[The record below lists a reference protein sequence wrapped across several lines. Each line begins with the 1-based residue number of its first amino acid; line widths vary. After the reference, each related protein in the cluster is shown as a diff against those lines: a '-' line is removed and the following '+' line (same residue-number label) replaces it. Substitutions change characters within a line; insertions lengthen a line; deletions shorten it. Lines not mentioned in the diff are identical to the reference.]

1 MALRSGTLAGS
12 SGLNFNQVTHG
23 GPQLMRSARIEL
35 PPYLVVKS
43 RKKGPAAHYFQVP
56 RRLRPDDWPP
66 TLRLSGN
73 LAEAIE
79 EAKDAYK
86 RMEAER
92 SGAPLANRH
101 GTIPWLIESYEQT
114 ETYRK
119 KSPKTKTAHAYCAR
133 ILTKWSKKGRH
144 PQVSRINRPAILKF
158 LSALDET
165 PSTRNHVASYLRT
178 LLHHARDKGL
188 IETNPATELRLE
200 QPEATIRIWD
210 IEGEFERVV
219 EWLDQH
225 GRSQV
230 ATALWIARA
239 IGQREGDVLSLQEPR
254 DYRDGMFRFWQ
265 EKTKT
270 YMTIPAPAGLPKR
283 LEARPDG
290 QLLLVANEVTGVKYN
305 PRTLNKWLR
314 RATRALQLD
323 DLLFMHL
330 RHTCV
335 VEMARAEC
343 TEAEIASIT
352 GHSLRTVGKIL
363 KHYLP
368 RDSVVARNAISKLDA
383 YREQELDTRVGRQ
396 LDTSAK

>member
-1 MALRSGTLAGS
+1 
-12 SGLNFNQVTHG
+12 
-23 GPQLMRSARIEL
+23 MRSAKIEL
-35 PPYLVVKS
+35 PPYLVVKR
-43 RKKGPAAHYFQVP
+43 RKNSPNAHYFQVP
-56 RRLRPDDWPP
+56 PRLRPDGWPP
-66 TLRLSGN
+66 TLRLSSN
-73 LAEAIE
+73 LAEAID
-79 EAKDAYK
+79 EAKDAYQ

-92 SGAPLANRH
+92 DGAPLGNRY
-101 GTIPWLIESYEQT
+101 GTLPWLITGYEQT
-114 ETYRK
+114 DPYKVTSE
-119 KSPKTKTAHAYCAR
+119 KTKSSYAYCAR
-133 ILTKWSKKGRH
+133 IVTQWSEKGGH
-144 PQVSRINRPAILKF
+144 PQVADINRPAIKKF
-158 LSALDET
+158 LAALNDT

-178 LLHHARDKGL
+178 LLEHARDEGL
-188 IETNPATELRLE
+188 IETNPATKLRLA

-219 EWLDQH
+219 EWLDAHQ
-225 GRSQV
+225 RSQL

-239 IGQREGDVLSLQEPR
+239 IGQREGDILSLQAPR

-265 EKTKT
+265 EKTKS
-270 YMTIPAPAGLPKR
+270 YMTIPAPAGLSER
-283 LEARPDG
+283 IESRPVG
-290 QLLLVANEVTGVKYN
+290 QLLLVANEVTAIKYN

-314 RATRALQLD
+314 RATRALGLD

-335 VEMARAEC
+335 VELARAGC

>member
-1 MALRSGTLAGS
+1 
-12 SGLNFNQVTHG
+12 
-23 GPQLMRSARIEL
+23 MRSVKIEL
-35 PPYLVVKS
+35 PPYLVIKR
-43 RKKGPAAHYFQVP
+43 RKNAQDAHYFQVP
-56 RRLRPDDWPP
+56 ARLRPDGWPA
-66 TLRLSGN
+66 TLRLSKT
-73 LAEAIE
+73 LPEAIG
-79 EAKDAYK
+79 EARDAYK
-86 RMEAER
+86 RMDAER
-92 SGAPLANRH
+92 GGAPLGNRH
-101 GTIPWLIESYEQT
+101 GTIPWLIESYEQS
-114 ETYRK
+114 ELYRRT
-119 KSPKTKTAHAYCAR
+119 SDKTKSSYAYCAR
-133 ILTKWSKKGRH
+133 IVTQWSAKGRH
-144 PQVSRINRPAILKF
+144 PQVSQINRQAVLKF
-158 LSALDET
+158 LSAFDET

-188 IETNPATELRLE
+188 IETNPATQLRLA
-200 QPEATIRIWD
+200 QPESKIRIWD

-219 EWLDQH
+219 GWLDQRR
-225 GRSQV
+225 RSQLG
-230 ATALWIARA
+230 TALWIARA

-254 DYRDGMFRFWQ
+254 DYRNGVFRFRQ
-265 EKTKT
+265 KKTNS
-270 YMTIPAPAGLPKR
+270 YMTIPAPAGLAER
-283 LEARPDG
+283 VEARPDG
-290 QLLLVANEVTGVKYN
+290 QLLLVANEVTGIQYN

-314 RATRALQLD
+314 RATRDLGLD

-368 RDSVVARNAISKLDA
+368 RDSIVAKNAISKLDA